1 MFVQTLTID
10 KLLCTFYILFIH
22 YAKLILTRKLIYEYL
37 KIKKVLPV
45 AQKKRH
51 LSPYLTK
58 LDIFVIT
65 QFVIS
70 LTYHS
75 VISVT

>member
-10 KLLCTFYILFIH
+10 KLLCTFYVIFIH

-45 AQKKRH
+45 AQKKDI
-51 LSPYLTK
+51 YLRILQNSTF
-58 LDIFVIT
+58 L
-65 QFVIS
+65 
-70 LTYHS
+70 L
-75 VISVT
+75 